1 MDPDKKR
8 ILEAT
13 KRAEKE
19 LQDVNTV
26 PFTPSAF
33 KLLKEKISRYISD
46 LVIEAIR
53 VSKRNSTD
61 DVSATHVEEA
71 SKNVIP
77 PSRRKFTRHL
87 GIIGGVF
94 IGFAFSKML
103 TMIHQENVSTLD
115 YFVTSALG
123 IAGAILL
130 GYHMAKN

>member
-8 ILEAT
+8 TLEAT

-19 LQDVNTV
+19 LQDINTM

-46 LVIEAIR
+46 LVIESIK

-71 SKNVIP
+71 SKSVIP
-77 PSRRKFTRHL
+77 PSRRKFTLHM
-87 GIIGGVF
+87 GIIGGIF
-94 IGFAFSKML
+94 IGFAFSKMF
-103 TMIHQENVSTLD
+103 TMIHQGSISTID
-115 YFVTSALG
+115 YVITAGLG

-130 GYHMAKN
+130 GFHMAKN